1 MDEPDLSTWLR
12 DWRWSASQG
21 DDAFNGTRSMDPFTI
36 EIDDDDWVILSATT
50 TPDVLRLDMVLEA
63 DLAPEVVPFAVK
75 QILHWTFSHPYA
87 EDALQFALAPDSTL
101 IAYTHLMPGPE
112 DGEEAVMQQMLDAV
126 DQAQEAWT
134 LILVDAML
142 RAHQES
148 TPQSA
153 HTQEAI
159 A

>member
-21 DDAFNGTRSMDPFTI
+21 DDAFRGTRSVDPITV
-36 EIDDDDWVILSATT
+36 EIDDDEWVILSATVA
-50 TPDVLRLDMVLEA
+50 PDVLRLDMVLEA
-63 DLAPEVVPFAVK
+63 DVAPEIVPFAVK
-75 QILHWTFSHPYA
+75 QILHWSFSHPYA
-87 EDALQFALAPDSTL
+87 EHALQFALAPDSTL
-101 IAYTHLMPGPE
+101 IAFTHLMPQPE
-112 DGEEAVMQQMLDAV
+112 DGEEAVMEQMLDAV

-142 RAHQES
+142 RAHQEANAPS
-148 TPQSA
+148 TRA
-153 HTQEAI
+153 QELI